1 MKAGDKIRIIKG
13 EHEGKKGEAIAEWI
27 AKGIGTLENRDFRGW
42 WFVEFEDGSQD
53 VIQEPLMEVIEFE

>member
-1 MKAGDKIRIIKG
+1 MQAGDKIRVIKG

-27 AKGIGTLENRDFRGW
+27 AKGIGALEGRDFRGW

-53 VIQEPLMEVIEFE
+53 VIQEALMEVSEPE